1 MTGAFTA
8 VGTRRSILAL
18 PFALP
23 FAVFFALLFSLL
35 FSLPVVAP
43 MQGAGANTSHSAER
57 A

>member
-8 VGTRRSILAL
+8 VGTRRSILAW

-23 FAVFFALLFSLL
+23 FAVFFALL

>member
-1 MTGAFTA
+1 MTGAFIA
-8 VGTRRSILAL
+8 VGTRRSSLAL

-23 FAVFFALLFSLL
+23 FALL
-35 FSLPVVAP
+35 FSLPVVVP